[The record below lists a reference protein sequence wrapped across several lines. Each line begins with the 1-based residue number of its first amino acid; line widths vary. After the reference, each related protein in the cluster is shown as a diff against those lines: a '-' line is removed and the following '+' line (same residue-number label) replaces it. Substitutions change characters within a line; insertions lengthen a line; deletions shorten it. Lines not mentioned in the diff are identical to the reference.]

1 MPATMPLSPG
11 QSLAH
16 YQIVE
21 LVGRG
26 GMDSPLLVKRK
37 PSF

>member
-1 MPATMPLSPG
+1 MTLAVGTRVGPYNLLSVLG
-11 QSLAH
+11 
-16 YQIVE
+16 V
-21 LVGRG
+21 G

>member
-1 MPATMPLSPG
+1 MSFALGTRLGSYEVVASLG
-11 QSLAH
+11 Q
-16 YQIVE
+16 
-21 LVGRG
+21 G

>member
-1 MPATMPLSPG
+1 MSLTAGMRVGPYEIVSPIG
-11 QSLAH
+11 A
-16 YQIVE
+16 
-21 LVGRG
+21 G

>member
-1 MPATMPLSPG
+1 M
-11 QSLAH
+11 SLTIGAFLGPYRVVAH
-16 YQIVE
+16 I
-21 LVGRG
+21 GSG